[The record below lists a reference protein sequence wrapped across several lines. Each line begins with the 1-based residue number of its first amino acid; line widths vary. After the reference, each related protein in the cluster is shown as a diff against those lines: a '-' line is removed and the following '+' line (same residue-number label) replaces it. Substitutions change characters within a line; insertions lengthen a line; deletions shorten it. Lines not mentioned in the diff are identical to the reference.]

1 MAEAWQTLEEAA
13 LTLGISSR
21 TLHRRLARGE
31 FETRMSNGRREVLV
45 VVEERDPSL
54 DRLAAAANRAS
65 ARSVTSAAASDSA
78 TDTPPDM
85 DASVDVAEAYASPLE
100 SPADDV
106 QQTMLA
112 LHEDRIRRT
121 DLAIMAYQ
129 QSVMVAATD
138 ARRAVTRSRVAW
150 SVAGVLTLATFLAGL
165 WATHRLTQAGAQVSH
180 LSDNVRQLTQTVES
194 KSREITE
201 LRADAQ
207 TAKVAAARAEGE
219 LAAAKR
225 QVEQLAE
232 AQQAAAMAAE
242 RLSAQAT
249 SDTSDTSDKPATQP
263 SVMSVSGAT
272 AQLAGAGARAQ
283 LAGAAAT
290 SQPSA
295 TSQPVQP

>member
-31 FETRMSNGRREVLV
+31 FQTRMASGRREVLV
-45 VVEERDPSL
+45 VVEPRDPSL
-54 DRLAAAANRAS
+54 DRLAAAASR
-65 ARSVTSAAASDSA
+65 RVTSANASAAESDT
-78 TDTPPDM
+78 TDTPAAT
-85 DASVDVAEAYASPLE
+85 DATSYSTDDYSPPGE
-100 SPADDV
+100 PAADEV

-129 QSVMVAATD
+129 QSVTVAAAD

-150 SVAGVLTLATFLAGL
+150 SVAGILSVAVALGSM
-165 WATHRLTQAGAQVSH
+165 WATHRLTQASGQVSH
-180 LSDNVRQLTQTVES
+180 LSDNVRQLSETVEV
-194 KSREITE
+194 KAREITE
-201 LRADAQ
+201 LRQDAQ

-225 QVEQLAE
+225 QVEQLAD
-232 AQQAAAMAAE
+232 AQQAATAAAARVAAQVAMA
-242 RLSAQAT
+242 T
-249 SDTSDTSDKPATQP
+249 DTSENPATQP
-263 SVMSVSGAT
+263 SAMSVSSAN
-272 AQLAGAGARAQ
+272 AQLAGG
-283 LAGAAAT
+283 AAT

-295 TSQPVQP
+295 TSQPVQR